1 MGLLSE
7 VVKNLIQPFMTD
19 IQLLFGDHTVSLI
32 VYGSAATEEYV
43 SKKSDINVL
52 VVFDDEGIQNLQP
65 VQKKIVRWQ
74 KQVIRPLF
82 LTESY
87 INQSLDSFPI
97 EFLNMQSA
105 YHVVSGK
112 DVLKSLDIVRQDLRL
127 QCERELKGKLLHL
140 RQGFVMTRGHK
151 GALKGLIKESV
162 GAFTAIFHA
171 LLYLKGKDIPAAK
184 QDVIQQT
191 CKVFGLDEELF
202 STLFA
207 IRQDAAKPSQS
218 ELERI
223 VASYIQQIDVLSRQV
238 DEMEI

>member
-7 VVKNLIQPFMTD
+7 AVKNKIQPFITD

-52 VVFDDEGIQNLQP
+52 VVLDDEGIQNLLP
-65 VQKKIVRWQ
+65 VQKKITRWQ
-74 KQVIRPLF
+74 KQGVRPLF

-87 INQSLDSFPI
+87 IDRSLDSFPI

-105 YHVVSGK
+105 YHVVTGK
-112 DVLKSLDIVRQDLRL
+112 DVLTSLDIARQDLRL

-140 RQGFVMTRGHK
+140 RQGFVMTRGQK
-151 GALKGLIKESV
+151 GALKTLIKESV
-162 GAFTAIFHA
+162 GAFTAIFRV
-171 LLYLKGKDIPAAK
+171 LLHLKGKDIPAAR

-191 CKVFGLDEELF
+191 CKIFDLDEDLF

-207 IRQDAAKPSQS
+207 IRQDATKPSQS
-218 ELERI
+218 ELEKI
-223 VASYIQQIDVLSRQV
+223 VASYIQQIDTLSNQV
-238 DEMEI
+238 DEM